1 MSTECYIKRGNPWC
15 IDVTACNI
23 AYVEYNHLNTN
34 MRTAV
39 SGMDQVFQEPSARS
53 VLILM

>member
-15 IDVTACNI
+15 IDVTVCNI
-23 AYVEYNHLNTN
+23 AYEEYNHLNTN
-34 MRTAV
+34 MRNAV
-39 SGMDQVFQEPSARS
+39 SGMDELFQEPSAWT